1 MIAPFTI
8 SSIKKQPKKME
19 NIQGKYWRLG
29 LLFILFS
36 LFFSPAGAQDDPI
49 IMIVNGQSVPRSE
62 FEYSFN
68 KNNSEGVI
76 DKKTVQEYVD
86 LFINYKLK
94 VFAALDAHYDTLQ
107 SYKDEFAQY
116 RDQQVLPM
124 LVTDD
129 DIEAEAHKI
138 YDETVERIGPDGLIK
153 TAHILISAKQQAP
166 QEEWDAA
173 RVRIDSVYQALLN
186 GADFS
191 ELAQKV
197 SQDPG
202 TASKGG
208 ELPFVQRGQLVK
220 EFEDAAFLLKDSGD
234 ISPVVQTSFGY
245 HIIQMRARKML
256 EPYEYHHD
264 NILQFIERRNMRDKI
279 AEDKVKT
286 LLAADTTVTK
296 AQLMEQKAAELAAN
310 DQDLKYL
317 IQEYHD
323 GLLLYEI
330 SNRLVWDKAA
340 KDDAGLA
347 QYFKKHKKNYKWD
360 EPRYKGMAY
369 HVKEQGD
376 VKAVADCVKGLP
388 FDQWAEKLRTTFN
401 GDSIIR
407 IRVEKGIFKQ
417 GDNALIDSIVFK
429 KDTIVKHLKDYPI
442 DAVYGKILKKGP
454 EDYTDVRGL
463 VVADLQ
469 EELEKAWVADLR
481 RRYTWTVDDAVLK
494 TVNNHNSSK

>member
-1 MIAPFTI
+1 MKLKTLFASLLI
-8 SSIKKQPKKME
+8 SM
-19 NIQGKYWRLG
+19 
-29 LLFILFS
+29 
-36 LFFSPAGAQDDPI
+36 AAAAQTSDPVV
-49 IMIVNGQSVPRSE
+49 MTVNGEPVLRSE
-62 FEYSFN
+62 FEYSYN

-76 DKKTVQEYVD
+76 DKKSIDDYVD

-94 VFAALDAHYDTLQ
+94 VCAALDAKYDTLK
-107 SYKDEFAQY
+107 SYQDEFAQY
-116 RDQQVLPM
+116 RDQQVRPM
-124 LVTDD
+124 LVTDED
-129 DIEAEAHKI
+129 MEAQAKKI

-153 TAHILISAKQQAP
+153 TSHILLRVDQQAP
-166 QEEWDAA
+166 KEKWDEVKLRA
-173 RVRIDSVYQALLN
+173 DSIYKALKD
-186 GADFS
+186 GADFA
-191 ELAQKV
+191 ELATKL

-202 TASKGG
+202 SARNGG
-208 ELPFVQRGQLVK
+208 QLPFVQRGQFVK
-220 EFEDAAFLLKDSGD
+220 EYEDAAFALQPGEMSG
-234 ISPVVQTSFGY
+234 IVQSSFGY
-245 HIIQMRARKML
+245 HIIKMDERKQL
-256 EPYEYHHD
+256 EPYEFHHD
-264 NILQFIERRNMRDKI
+264 NILKFMEQRNMRDQIAMQKI
-279 AEDKVKT
+279 DKMVEESNGA
-286 LLAADTTVTK
+286 LTK
-296 AQLMEQKAAELAAN
+296 EQFMEQKANELSAN
-310 DQDLKYL
+310 DSELKYL
-317 IQEYHD
+317 IKEYHD

-330 SNRLVWDKAA
+330 SNRMVWDKAA
-340 KDDAGLA
+340 KDDAALA

-417 GDNALIDSIVFK
+417 GDNALVDSIVFK

-469 EELEKAWVADLR
+469 EELEKAWVSDLR

-494 TVNNHNSSK
+494 TVNNH